1 VTVLTDDGRVAADDG
16 RPDEGAAAPPTIY
29 DVARAAGVSIAS
41 VSRVLN
47 GRRNPRQ
54 ETVDRVRRAVTEL
67 GFVPDSAARA
77 LSVRLKEVVGVV
89 VRRPL
94 TAGPPA
100 PGAWAPAGAWDTEGW
115 LSYDAFADETESL
128 QFHDMLNRGV
138 ERAAQRRGFDLLVRS
153 VDIADH
159 DAGRRVLALA
169 RKSDGLI
176 LHDRVLE
183 PDQIDHL
190 SRQVPVI
197 TLAGVASPSTANVG
211 SDNRTGMRALA
222 RHLLY
227 DHAYRTIGYL
237 GGYGDS
243 PDSQA
248 RLEMLAAETEAV
260 GAILQ
265 TGPQWQGNYY
275 AAGAAVVTERLLD
288 SGTPLPRVIVCAND
302 QTALGVM
309 YVLRRSGVD
318 VPGEVAVT
326 GFDDIPMARHV
337 HPQLTTVKQPI
348 GELGETAFEILY
360 SMISREQT
368 GPAERDIVLPTRL
381 VCRESC
387 GCQPGAVPA
396 GTSPVRSNV
405 TELAS
410 VRHLKLCTVS
420 TVIDR

>member
-1 VTVLTDDGRVAADDG
+1 MAVLAGGGQASPDAAG
-16 RPDEGAAAPPTIY
+16 AGAAGDGPAPPTIY

-47 GRRNPRQ
+47 GRRNPRP
-54 ETVDRVRRAVTEL
+54 ETRDRVLRAVTEL

-77 LSVRLKEVVGVV
+77 LSVRLKEVVGIV

-94 TAGPPA
+94 TAGPPVPA
-100 PGAWAPAGAWDTEGW
+100 PWAGAWDSAGL

-128 QFHDMLNRGV
+128 QFHDMVNRGV
-138 ERAAQRRGFDLLVRS
+138 ERAAQRRGFDLLIRS
-153 VDIADH
+153 VDITDH

-183 PDQIDHL
+183 PDQLDQL

-197 TLAGVASPSTANVG
+197 TLAGVATPTTANVG
-211 SDNRTGMRALA
+211 SDNQTGMRALA

-227 DHAYRTIGYL
+227 DHGYTTLGYL

-248 RLEMLAAETEAV
+248 RFETLAAEARAV
-260 GAILQ
+260 GAVLFS
-265 TGPQWQGNYY
+265 GPQWVGNYY
-275 AAGAAVVTERLLD
+275 AAGAAVVTERLLA

-302 QTALGVM
+302 MSALGVM

-318 VPGEVAVT
+318 VPGQVAVT
-326 GFDDIPMARHV
+326 GFDDIPMARHL
-337 HPQLTTVKQPI
+337 HPQLTTVRQSI
-348 GELGETAFEILY
+348 GELGETAFEVLY
-360 SMISREQT
+360 SMISREQ
-368 GPAERDIVLPTRL
+368 PAERDISLPTRL
-381 VCRESC
+381 ICRESC
-387 GCQPGAVPA
+387 GCQPGTKLA
-396 GTSPVRSNV
+396 GV
-405 TELAS
+405 TDLSS
-410 VRHLKLCTVS
+410 VRHLRS
-420 TVIDR
+420 